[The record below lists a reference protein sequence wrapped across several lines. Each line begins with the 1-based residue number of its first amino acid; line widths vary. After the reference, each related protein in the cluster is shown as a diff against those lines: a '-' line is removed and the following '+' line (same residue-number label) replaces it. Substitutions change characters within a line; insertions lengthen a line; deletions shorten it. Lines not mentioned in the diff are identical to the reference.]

1 MNTLRTLFGHP
12 RLQQLGMLG
21 LALAL
26 ALAPQFAFAQEGIGN
41 PFANAGAQQ
50 GALNFIDSMVFWVI
64 IGFLLGVVYAAA
76 AYALQGPFPMLW
88 SPIREWGKMAFVMFI
103 LFQVAMQVLRG
114 LAVAAQGKGAAWQAV
129 PQYLGL
135 IVGWW

>member
-1 MNTLRTLFGHP
+1 MV
-12 RLQQLGMLG
+12 G
-21 LALAL
+21 LALAI
-26 ALAPQFAFAQEGIGN
+26 ALTPQFALAQEGIGN
-41 PFANAGAQQ
+41 PFADSSAQQ
-50 GALNFIDSMVFWVI
+50 GALNFIDSLVFWVI

-103 LFQVAMQVLRG
+103 IFQVAIQVLRG
-114 LAVAAQGKGAAWQAV
+114 LAVAAQGKGQSWMDV

-135 IVGWW
+135 IIGWW